1 MPPSSSRIGV
11 CASVGSAT
19 GVRIRGIYTTALT
32 ALLLESGFRI
42 ADPSPSVR
50 QRFGLPEEPTPP
62 EVQIKDQAD
71 RQGILITGS
80 AQGVRAVARAL
91 RRILPLAVYRMQTHA
106 EGTLTCVVDFPAPV
120 KALLDRVRARYA
132 PTLPGHHRLLACDD
146 GRLREAEEKG
156 AHPELVWTL
165 ERALIW
171 DRITPGSPYRIH
183 HRKPGGRTLV
193 LRGTV
198 ERVEVGRLWVRRSF
212 RPGGTYDSL
221 GVERR
226 AGDWGIVELW
236 DGAWW
241 VRRRYFREDGERV
254 GEIYNVN
261 TPVEIYP
268 TFAAYVDL
276 EVDVVH
282 FASGQVEVVDV
293 EELEHRVRQGV
304 LSPALAHLALYEA
317 HRIALC
323 LLRREPVV

>member
-1 MPPSSSRIGV
+1 MPSSPSRIGA

-50 QRFGLPEEPTPP
+50 QRFGLPEEPIPP
-62 EVQIKDQAD
+62 EVRIGDQGD

-80 AQGVRAVARAL
+80 VPGVRAVARAL
-91 RRILPLAVYRMQTHA
+91 RRTLPLAVFRVRPPR
-106 EGTLTCVVDFPAPV
+106 EGILTCAVDFPAPV
-120 KALLDRVRARYA
+120 KTLLDRVRARYA
-132 PTLPGHHRLLACDD
+132 STLPGHHRLVACDD

-156 AHPELVWTL
+156 AHPDLVRTL

-198 ERVEVGRLWVRRSF
+198 ERVEVGRLWVRRTF

-226 AGDWGIVELW
+226 AGDWGVVELQE
-236 DGAWW
+236 GAWW
-241 VRRRYFREDGERV
+241 ARRRYFREDEETM

-276 EVDVVH
+276 EVDVVC
-282 FASGQVEVVDV
+282 FATGQVEVVDV
-293 EELEHRVRQGV
+293 EELEHRVRQGS

-323 LLRREPVV
+323 LRRREPVV